1 MKKLY
6 DNVSERLAKS
16 ITRKYSTSF
25 SLGILCLDK
34 KMQQPIYNI
43 YGFVRLADEIV
54 DSFHDYDKLL
64 LLNEFEAETYLAIE
78 RKISTNPVL
87 NAFQKTYHEYGLEK
101 ECIDAFLKSMRMDLD
116 KNTYSKEEYEN
127 YILGSAEVVGLMCL
141 KVFVEGK
148 DSVYQKLKPM
158 AMSLGAA
165 FQKINFL
172 RDLQADYEGMGRQYF
187 PNVDLNNFNETQ
199 KQTLL
204 KEIEADFDEG
214 YKGIVQLPKNARFGV
229 YLAYMFY
236 RQLLGKIKKTE
247 HQHILQN
254 RIRISNRRKY
264 WLLTSSYLKHSFN
277 LL

>member
-1 MKKLY
+1 M
-6 DNVSERLAKS
+6 R
-16 ITRKYSTSF
+16 
-25 SLGILCLDK
+25 
-34 KMQQPIYNI
+34 QPIYNI

-54 DSFHDYDKLL
+54 DSFHEYDKLT
-64 LLNEFEAETYLAIE
+64 LLNEFEEETYLALE

-87 NAFQKTYHEYGLEK
+87 NAFQKTYHEYGLDTD
-101 ECIDAFLKSMRMDLD
+101 CVDAFLKSMRMDLD
-116 KNTYSKEEYEN
+116 KNTYSQAEYEK

-141 KVFVEGK
+141 RVFVKADDEIYK
-148 DSVYQKLKPM
+148 SLKPM
-158 AMSLGAA
+158 AMSLGSA

-187 PNVDLNNFNETQ
+187 PNVNLEEFNESQ
-199 KQTLL
+199 KHMLL
-204 KEIEADFDEG
+204 SEIESDFDEG

-247 HQHILQN
+247 HQYILKS

-264 WLLTSSYLKHSFN
+264 WVLTSSYLKHSFN